1 MKCLN
6 VTRKL
11 KSQGCCWMHQ
21 FETMSLFICWCS
33 SIHRHILSCICSDF
47 SFLFYFCFFSLKVF
61 DGRLC
66 DHREWKCST
75 KNIIFPST
83 VMRNVENESVAIL
96 KSVGLFLRSSEGG
109 ILETQ
114 RLCRTLTIW
123 RLKVSH
129 LIAPP
134 QTTEI
139 LDRKPGVTRHRRA
152 AGKMLIGYKFE
163 MEFLNTCPQQQHP
176 WLQFLTW

>member
-6 VTRKL
+6 VTRELQSK
-11 KSQGCCWMHQ
+11 GCCWIHQ
-21 FETMSLFICWCS
+21 FETISLFICWCS
-33 SIHRHILSCICSDF
+33 SIHGHILSSVCSDF
-47 SFLFYFCFFSLKVF
+47 SFFLISGFGLKVF

-75 KNIIFPST
+75 KNIIVPST
-83 VMRNVENESVAIL
+83 VMGNVQNESVAIL

-114 RLCRTLTIW
+114 RLCRKLTVW

-129 LIAPP
+129 LITPP
-134 QTTEI
+134 QTAEI

-163 MEFLNTCPQQQHP
+163 MEFLNTCPQQ
-176 WLQFLTW
+176 

>member
-1 MKCLN
+1 MY
-6 VTRKL
+6 
-11 KSQGCCWMHQ
+11 
-21 FETMSLFICWCS
+21 LF
-33 SIHRHILSCICSDF
+33 RFFF
-47 SFLFYFCFFSLKVF
+47 SFLFLVFGLKVF

-96 KSVGLFLRSSEGG
+96 KSAGLFLRSSEGG

-176 WLQFLTW
+176 LASISDLIEYSQTLYGHPNWILFQVMLM